1 MPLITKFE
9 DIQAWQE
16 ARTLSR
22 QIYELYLR
30 WRPSAMISVY
40 ATKFDG
46 LQSLQ

>member
-22 QIYELYLR
+22 QIYELTC
-30 WRPSAMISVY
+30 VG
-40 ATKFDG
+40 G
-46 LQSLQ
+46 LQP